1 MSHLTQAILLGLL
14 GGYCHFDWWIGCP
27 YLNRPIILAPLAGAI
42 MGDFQTG
49 LYLGAIL
56 ESYFLGNVV
65 IGGYQ
70 APDAG
75 VSSILAT
82 AFTISAGLDTNAALL
97 LAVPIAVITTS
108 LQDILWALYSFSSKI
123 ADKYAEEGNDKGV
136 YLVMFLEGIG
146 NILLKFLIVFLAWM
160 YGSETV
166 VALVNKIPEPIMN
179 GMANAGGVLP
189 AIGMAILISMIMNKN
204 NAPYFFLGFI
214 LVAFFNMPTIGIAV
228 LGMIIIYLRFDLGSI
243 AQSLRTGDVATA
255 VAGAE
260 EDEDDF

>member
-1 MSHLTQAILLGLL
+1 MQALLLGLL

-42 MGDFQTG
+42 MGDFETG

-82 AFTISAGLDTNAALL
+82 AFTISAGLDTDAALI

-108 LQDILWALYSFSSKI
+108 LQDVLWALYSFTSKI
-123 ADKYAEEGNDKGV
+123 ADRFAEKGNDKGV
-136 YLVMFLEGIG
+136 YAVMFLEGIG
-146 NILLKFLIVFLAWM
+146 NILLKFFIVFFAWLF
-160 YGSETV
+160 GNEV
-166 VALVNKIPEPIMN
+166 VINLINQIPASVMQGI
-179 GMANAGGVLP
+179 ANAGGVLP
-189 AIGMAILISMIMNKN
+189 AIGMSILVSMIMNKRN
-204 NAPYFFLGFI
+204 VQYFFLGFI
-214 LVAFFNMPTIGIAV
+214 LVAFFNLPVIAIATLGIIFI
-228 LGMIIIYLRFDLGSI
+228 MIKFDFSSI
-243 AQSLRTGDVATA
+243 KKTLTTGDSNTE
-255 VAGAE
+255 GGG
-260 EDEDDF
+260 EDDF